1 MIDTFIPKRLINVL
15 NILALSLLVA
25 YIIQQILSF
34 IEKVLESILDNN

>member
-1 MIDTFIPKRLINVL
+1 MIDTFIPKRLINLL